1 MSTAGVANPG
11 GELRDV
17 RGPYSFGDD
26 SHRFWTL
33 VWLLARSDFK
43 LRYAGSFLGPLWGLL
58 RPIAIFGVLYVVF
71 TYIVRFGEEIEFYAP
86 LLLYNIMLFTFFAD
100 ATTTAL
106 ACLVRNQR
114 IVSKTQFPRA
124 VLPLASVLTHGF
136 NLGFNFAV
144 VISFFIFA
152 GVPIRLTWLLIPLV
166 VLILAILT
174 VCVSALLSV
183 LYAEFRD
190 VEQLWTGV
198 ISRVLFYASPI
209 LYPIEFVPENLRD
222 IAMLNPLAPLLVESR
237 KWLIDPDAPGLESV
251 SPVVGL
257 VSLVVFATVCFISV
271 AVFVRRA
278 PRVAEA
284 L

>member
-11 GELRDV
+11 SELRDV

-106 ACLVRNQR
+106 ACL
-114 IVSKTQFPRA
+114 
-124 VLPLASVLTHGF
+124 
-136 NLGFNFAV
+136 
-144 VISFFIFA
+144 
-152 GVPIRLTWLLIPLV
+152 
-166 VLILAILT
+166 
-174 VCVSALLSV
+174 
-183 LYAEFRD
+183 
-190 VEQLWTGV
+190 
-198 ISRVLFYASPI
+198 
-209 LYPIEFVPENLRD
+209 
-222 IAMLNPLAPLLVESR
+222 
-237 KWLIDPDAPGLESV
+237 
-251 SPVVGL
+251 
-257 VSLVVFATVCFISV
+257 
-271 AVFVRRA
+271 
-278 PRVAEA
+278 
-284 L
+284 